1 MYGLLD
7 SRSAMLQEGLKLN
20 TMSRVNDLI
29 NARGLSLY
37 GLAKIC
43 GLPYST
49 LKNTAQRNGQLNID
63 TIERI
68 CIGLK
73 ISMSDFFAEVKIEE

>member
-1 MYGLLD
+1 M
-7 SRSAMLQEGLKLN
+7 N